1 MPLPV
6 VLGVIAVVAGVAG
19 IGAGI
24 DGGIK
29 VKTAN
34 DREAQAKEL
43 HENNLARFERA
54 ANDSDAATES
64 LGRIELEALESFDR
78 FSLLVSKIQNAPCF
92 EAISIDGVEL
102 PSFNSDSLKKASVS
116 AKALLSGLTGAA
128 AGALSGVAASGATT
142 AIVAAVGTASTGTA
156 ISTLSGAAAV
166 NATLAAL
173 GGGSLAAG
181 GGGMALGTVVLGGT
195 AAGAGVFV
203 AGIAVNIVGRKLSD
217 DVDELCS
224 QVEEERS
231 NVDNACTLLNEIRV
245 AADNYRNL
253 ILHVQ
258 GEYLGRIEHL
268 ERIIGNLPQF
278 NWNDFSDEEKLL
290 FENIVLL
297 TGILYKMCQLN
308 LIVDIDGDRIA
319 DRVNNEG
326 LNEMSSLV
334 DNGLPPWPYS
344 LD

>member
-102 PSFNSDSLKKASVS
+102 PSFNSDSLKKVSVS

-128 AGALSGVAASGATT
+128 AGTLSGVAASGATT

-203 AGIAVNIVGRKLSD
+203 AGIVVNIVGRKLSD
-217 DVDELCS
+217 DVDELCG

-258 GEYLGRIEHL
+258 GEYLGRVEHL
-268 ERIIGNLPQF
+268 ERIIGDIPQF
-278 NWNDFSDEEKLL
+278 NWNDFSDKEKLL

-308 LIVDIDGDRIA
+308 LIVDIDGDGIA

-334 DNGLPPWPYS
+334 DNGLPLWPYS